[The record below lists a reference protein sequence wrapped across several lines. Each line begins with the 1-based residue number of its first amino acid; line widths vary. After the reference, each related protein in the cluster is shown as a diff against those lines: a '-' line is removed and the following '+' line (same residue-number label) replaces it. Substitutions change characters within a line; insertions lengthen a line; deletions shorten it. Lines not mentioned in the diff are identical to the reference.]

1 MSARIKE
8 VHKMIGAIIAKRKA
22 RASFECL
29 NRRDIDGFLADW
41 AEDAHFFHPGNV
53 PGISGETET
62 KEAAREWFQKFMDRS
77 PSMIMSPNSICV
89 QKLCPVRRSNVVTV
103 EWDIDLR
110 DVRDQEWQNKGITVI
125 SVEKGKVVLVRNYI
139 FDLEVHAK
147 AWGEA

>member
-1 MSARIKE
+1 MAVKIKE
-8 VHKMIGAIIAKRKA
+8 VDEMIGAIIAKKKA

-29 NRRDIDGFLADW
+29 NRRDIDGFLAGW

-53 PGISGETET
+53 PGISGETEN
-62 KEAAREWFQKFMDRS
+62 KEAAREWLQKFMDRF

-89 QKLCPVRRSNVVTV
+89 QNLCPARRNNVVMV

-110 DVRDQEWQNKGITVI
+110 DVHDQEWQNKGITVI
-125 SVEKGKVVLVRNYI
+125 NVVKGKVVLVRNYI

-147 AWGEA
+147 AWGEG